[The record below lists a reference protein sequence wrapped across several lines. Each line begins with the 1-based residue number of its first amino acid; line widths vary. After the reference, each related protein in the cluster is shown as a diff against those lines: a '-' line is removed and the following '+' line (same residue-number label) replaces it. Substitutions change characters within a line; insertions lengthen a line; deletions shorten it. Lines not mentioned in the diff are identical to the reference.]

1 MNNSFNSKLKKAC
14 EEKNNRLCIG
24 LDINPKVDTDNEV
37 KIIDYIESFA
47 KEVIDATIEFCPVYK
62 PNLAFYEK
70 FGYKGIKVLESIVD
84 YIDGRAITIADA
96 KRGDI
101 GNTTKRYASAIF
113 EKMGFDSITVSP
125 YMGRDSIKPFID
137 NESKGA
143 FILCLTSNKSAI
155 DFQFLKEN
163 GRTLYQKV
171 AEVGVELNSNN
182 NVGLVVG
189 ATQPE
194 YMESI
199 IDYSKG
205 LNWLIPGIGAQ
216 GGDLE
221 KSLLICKRSDK
232 IGIINVSRGILSAGN
247 GEIDDIV
254 SATIN
259 YTNEIRKYI

>member
-1 MNNSFNSKLKKAC
+1 MNNSFNSKLKNAC

-24 LDINPKVDTDNEV
+24 LDINPKIDSDDESR
-37 KIIDYIESFA
+37 IIDYIGSFA
-47 KEVIDATIEFCPVYK
+47 KEIIDATIEYCPIYK

-70 FGYKGIKVLESIVD
+70 YGYKGVKVLETIVD
-84 YIDGRAITIADA
+84 HINGRAITIADA

-125 YMGRDSIKPFID
+125 YMGSDSIKPFIE
-137 NESKGA
+137 NKEKGA
-143 FILCLTSNKSAI
+143 FVLCLTSNKSAD
-155 DFQFLKEN
+155 DFQFINYN
-163 GRTLYQKV
+163 GLTLYQKV
-171 AEVGVELNSNN
+171 AKVAAKLNSNDN
-182 NVGLVVG
+182 IGLVVG
-189 ATQPE
+189 ATKPE

-199 IDYSKG
+199 VDYSQG

-221 KSLLICKRSDK
+221 KSLLICKKSDK
-232 IGIINVSRGILSAGN
+232 IGIINISRGILSAGN
-247 GEIDDIV
+247 GDINDILN
-254 SATIN
+254 ATIK